1 MAIVGIDTLLYGV
14 QDLEKATQFL
24 DDFGLQRLS
33 SNDEETIYRLAEGST
48 VVVRSIDHASMPADS
63 AYTGFGVKETIWGV
77 DTEDNLQRLV
87 DDLKQDREVTLGE
100 DGAWH
105 FRSDCGLPLALRVF
119 NRQKVIYSTD
129 PINSSGNINRLNQHR
144 KWRRRAIPKTINHV
158 VFAVKD
164 YWKTFAFFRD
174 RLNFRMSDHQ
184 KGIGTYL
191 RADGAH
197 EHHNTFL
204 LNCEVPGA
212 GGIPR
217 FHHTCFGVED
227 FDEVMIGS
235 NHMTK
240 RGWTHGFLGIG
251 RHRIG
256 SAIFCYFDSPV
267 GGETEYGADTDYLD
281 DNWVPREW
289 EFRFGTASWMTKPP
303 AFMMDEIPWDV
314 GFYQGEEAYMR
325 ELKAEKTE

>member
-24 DDFGLQRLS
+24 NDFGLQLLNS
-33 SNDEETIYRLAEGST
+33 DQEETVYRLDEGST
-48 VVVRSIDHASMPADS
+48 VIVRQIEHSSIPESS
-63 AYTGFGVKETIWGV
+63 YQGFGVKETIWGV
-77 DTEDNLQRLV
+77 DTQANLEILV
-87 DDLKQDREVTLGE
+87 NDLKQDREVRLGA

-105 FRSDCGLPLALRVF
+105 FLSDCGLALGLRVF
-119 NRQKVIYSTD
+119 NRKKVVYSTD
-129 PINSSGNINRLNQHR
+129 PINSSGKINRLNQHR
-144 KWRRRAIPKTINHV
+144 KWRRRALPKTINHV

-191 RADGAH
+191 RADGAN

-204 LNCEVPGA
+204 LNCQVPGA
-212 GGIPR
+212 GGVPR

-235 NHMTK
+235 NYMTK

-251 RHRIG
+251 RHRIA
-256 SAIFCYFDSPV
+256 SAIYCYFDSPV

-289 EFRFGTASWMTKPP
+289 EFRFGTASWMTNPP
-303 AFMMDEIPWDV
+303 GFMLDEIPWDV
-314 GFYQGEEAYMR
+314 GFYQGEEPYMR
-325 ELKAEKTE
+325 ELKIK

>member
-33 SNDEETIYRLAEGST
+33 SNAEETIYRLAEGST
-48 VVVRSIDHASMPADS
+48 VIVRSIDHASMPDDS

-87 DDLKQDREVTLGE
+87 DDLKQDREVTLGD
-100 DGAWH
+100 DGAWR
-105 FRSDCGLPLALRVF
+105 FYSDCGLPLALRVF
-119 NRQKVIYSTD
+119 GRQKVIYSTD

-281 DNWVPREW
+281 DNWIPREW

-325 ELKAEKTE
+325 ELKTEKTE

>member
-14 QDLEKATQFL
+14 QDLEKASQFL

-33 SNDEETIYRLAEGST
+33 SSVEETIYRLAEGST
-48 VVVRSIDHASMPADS
+48 VIVRSIDHASMPDDS
-63 AYTGFGVKETIWGV
+63 AYRGFGVKETIWGV

-87 DDLKQDREVTLGE
+87 DDLKQDREVTLGD
-100 DGAWH
+100 DGAWR
-105 FRSDCGLPLALRVF
+105 FYSDCGLPLALRVF
-119 NRQKVIYSTD
+119 DRQTVIYSTD

-303 AFMMDEIPWDV
+303 SFMLDEIPWDV

-325 ELKAEKTE
+325 ELKTE

>member
-14 QDLEKATQFL
+14 QDLSKATQFF
-24 DDFGLQRLS
+24 DDFGLTCVHKS
-33 SNDEETIYRLAEGST
+33 DEETIYRLDEGST
-48 VVVRSIDHASMPADS
+48 VLVRHYSHPSIPKSS
-63 AYTGFGVKETIWGV
+63 YEGYGVKETIWGV
-77 DTEDNLQRLV
+77 DNTENLKVLI
-87 DDLKQDREVTLGE
+87 DDLSRDREVRLGE

-105 FRSDCGLPLALRVF
+105 FISDCGMPLALRVF
-119 NRQKVIYSTD
+119 NRKKVTYSTD
-129 PINSSGNINRLNQHR
+129 PINSSGNIKRLNQHR
-144 KWRRRAIPKTINHV
+144 KWRRRALPKTINHV
-158 VFAVKD
+158 VFAVQD
-164 YWKTFAFFRD
+164 YWKTFKFFRD

-191 RADGAH
+191 RADGAN

-204 LNCEVPGA
+204 LNCQVPGA
-212 GGIPR
+212 GGIAR
-217 FHHTCFGVED
+217 FHHACFGVED

-235 NHMTK
+235 NYMTK

-256 SAIFCYFDSPV
+256 SAIYCYFESPV

-289 EFRFGTASWMTKPP
+289 EFRFGTASWMTNPP
-303 AFMMDEIPWDV
+303 AFMLDDIPWDV
-314 GFYQGEEAYMR
+314 DFYKGEEPHIR
-325 ELKAEKTE
+325 EFKPS

>member
-14 QDLEKATQFL
+14 QDLAKATQFF
-24 DDFGLQRLS
+24 DDFGLSRVHA
-33 SNDEETIYRLAEGST
+33 NAEETIYRLDEGST
-48 VVVRSIDHASMPADS
+48 VIVREIAHPSIPKSS
-63 AYTGFGVKETIWGV
+63 YEGYGVKETIWGV
-77 DTEDNLQRLV
+77 DNAENLQALV
-87 DDLKQDREVTLGE
+87 DDLKQDREVHLGE

-105 FRSDCGLPLALRVF
+105 FLSDCGLPLALRVF
-119 NRQKVIYSTD
+119 QRKKVVYATD

-158 VFAVKD
+158 VFAVQD

-184 KGIGTYL
+184 KGIGAYL
-191 RADGAH
+191 RADGAN

-204 LNCEVPGA
+204 LNCQVPGA
-212 GGIPR
+212 GGVAR
-217 FHHTCFGVED
+217 FHHACYGVED

-235 NHMTK
+235 NYMTK
-240 RGWTHGFLGIG
+240 RGWTHGFLGVG
-251 RHRIG
+251 RHRIA
-256 SAIFCYFDSPV
+256 SAIYCYFESPV

-289 EFRFGTASWMTKPP
+289 EFRFGTASWMTNPP
-303 AFMMDEIPWDV
+303 AFMLEDIPWDV
-314 GFYQGEEAYMR
+314 SFYQGEEPHMR
-325 ELKAEKTE
+325 ELKKK